1 GKAAQ
6 VRRSAEEEAR
16 RKEILKESLRE
27 RLELE
32 RRALQVVERLLDDS
46 VTEEFLVDCARLI
59 TPANYRDAVEER
71 SIAKMCGYPVCSNK
85 LVNIPR
91 QRFKIS
97 TKTNKVYEITERKCF
112 CCNFCYKASKY
123 LEVQISKSPLWLR
136 KEERPS
142 EVKLLKK
149 GDGGTSGLEVKLSDR
164 HVTTSDIENPIPEST
179 GSHRGIGDDE
189 GSGDGG
195 DDEEE
200 EEEQGFVS
208 SVVSRPQ
215 QQHRRHVHWGDLPRQ
230 GGDKQQTCEGDPQTS
245 GARSER
251 ETRSDGAQVSQ
262 AISDSLSVEETSN
275 VLDQVALSDSDGTS
289 LNISRVGMSKQTA
302 AGLRNLLK
310 SSGRTRAEAPVVTL
324 SLTECLTRTL
334 MEWRTEETARFL
346 CGPGST
352 SYAEAEP
359 QSDGDEEELDED
371 DLEDVEKVKC
381 SGDAVSA
388 AAPDYETLSR
398 ETQMLELQVHE
409 FYRGECVLPEKV
421 QTHTEVSK
429 HNTLPGRFSLDL
441 LLLMESTRGRYA
453 RVCEDFLNFNANPGN
468 QKCVNVPEKERK
480 RGSGVTAVSRSLII
494 IRCDTEFYS
503 LYGVRGKIIC
513 NDECRIFASV
523 CKMDKNAVMVVKHRK
538 FGRGVSIS
546 EGIDDEDLFSRL
558 HQLSRQ

>member
-1 GKAAQ
+1 MDAGGRRRARVSRAKTDGKAAQ

-46 VTEEFLVDCARLI
+46 VTEDFLVDCARLI

-85 LVNIPR
+85 LVNVPR

-179 GSHRGIGDDE
+179 GSHRGIGDGE
-189 GSGDGG
+189 ESGDGG
-195 DDEEE
+195 DDEE

-310 SSGRTRAEAPVVTL
+310 SSGKTRAEAPVVTL
-324 SLTECLTRTL
+324 SLMECLTRTL

-381 SGDAVSA
+381 SGDAASA
-388 AAPDYETLSR
+388 AAPDYETLRR

-421 QTHTEVSK
+421 QTHTEDRENVPP
-429 HNTLPGRFSLDL
+429 LPLVDSRAQRAIQRSIVVKKLCRSLEDIIGPLGVTMSEIINDINSVLRTFSLAEVSPSLRESMTRTCSVDYISS
-441 LLLMESTRGRYA
+441 LM
-453 RVCEDFLNFNANPGN
+453 
-468 QKCVNVPEKERK
+468 KELGLK
-480 RGSGVTAVSRSLII
+480 
-494 IRCDTEFYS
+494 
-503 LYGVRGKIIC
+503 
-513 NDECRIFASV
+513 
-523 CKMDKNAVMVVKHRK
+523 
-538 FGRGVSIS
+538 
-546 EGIDDEDLFSRL
+546 DEDLQSLVKLLRPPRNACATV
-558 HQLSRQ
+558 SATECRVDS